1 MKLQALFERK
11 LSKFNLAD
19 AVIEAVE
26 VLSHDQFEAFSRQ
39 ILKDADFIAAHKS
52 SMYSDE
58 NGARHCLLVLDEASD
73 NGILVDSQGYDYARY
88 AAWMPGIKPYFDA
101 QIAQLAA
108 ELIREGTEQTESG
121 SWMVR
126 FDEIKTGHGITVNPD
141 NGIGE
146 QLLTVLSEAVEMA
159 DVKMTADGIDMD
171 FHLHFC
177 HNFTQEN
184 QQTM

>member
-11 LSKFNLAD
+11 LSKFNLDD

-26 VLSHDQFEAFSRQ
+26 VLSHNRFEAFSRQ

-88 AAWMPGIKPYFDA
+88 AAWMPGVKPYFDSQMA
-101 QIAQLAA
+101 KLAA
-108 ELIREGTEQTESG
+108 ELIRAGVEQTESG
-121 SWMVR
+121 SWLVR
-126 FDEIKTGHGITVNPD
+126 FDEIKARHSITVNPD
-141 NGIGE
+141 NGIGK
-146 QLLTVLSEAVEMA
+146 QLLSVQPISKRESSG
-159 DVKMTADGIDMD
+159 DV
-171 FHLHFC
+171 
-177 HNFTQEN
+177 
-184 QQTM
+184 